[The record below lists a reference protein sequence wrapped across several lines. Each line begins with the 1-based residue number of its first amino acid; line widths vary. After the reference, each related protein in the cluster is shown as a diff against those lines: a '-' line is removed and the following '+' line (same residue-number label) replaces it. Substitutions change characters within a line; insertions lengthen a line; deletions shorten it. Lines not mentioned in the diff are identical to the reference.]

1 MAKFKRKDYVK
12 ELNRELKMRRQ
23 VWRQIPG
30 MPENFSVMEQ
40 QRQYDI
46 LSEIRDILDTISDKS
61 IKDVQDETESI
72 QMMIQC
78 SQQILEL

>member
-1 MAKFKRKDYVK
+1 MKKFKRNDYVK

-30 MPENFSVMEQ
+30 MPENFSSMEQ

-61 IKDVQDETESI
+61 IKDIQDETESI

-78 SQQILEL
+78 SQGMLEL

>member
-46 LSEIRDILDTISDKS
+46 LSEIRDIRDTISDKS